1 VDTTVSAVE
10 PRSRLAEGD
19 DIRLVDVRTAAEF
32 ETGHIH
38 RVLPPP
44 PRRLARASRRAPP
57 RRRPRRSRLPSG
69 SRAAL
74 AAGAIVLT
82 SVLTSLA
89 LPAAS
94 AVAGVVD
101 VGLVVAPSPTVLTSA

>member
-44 PRRLARASRRAPP
+44 PRRLARASRRVP
-57 RRRPRRSRLPSG
+57 PRRSRLPSG